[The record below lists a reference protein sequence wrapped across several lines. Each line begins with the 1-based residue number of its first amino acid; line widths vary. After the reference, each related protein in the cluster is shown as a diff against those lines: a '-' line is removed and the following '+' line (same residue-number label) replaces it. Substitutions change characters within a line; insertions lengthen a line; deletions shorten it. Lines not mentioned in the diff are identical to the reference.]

1 MCKRNSTDLKE
12 KEGGGGG
19 GRGGGG
25 GESMGC
31 VRESSHRK
39 IKQSWDV

>member
-12 KEGGGGG
+12 KDG
-19 GRGGGG
+19 GGGG